1 MARNASSSI
10 FWGVILIIIGGLFLA
25 RNFGLL
31 DFHFMWR
38 TYWPVIL
45 IVIGASWVVKSLTET
60 KSPPE
65 EKK

>member
-1 MARNASSSI
+1 MRRNRGSNMYL
-10 FWGVILIIIGGLFLA
+10 GLILIVLGGLFLA

-31 DFHFMWR
+31 DFHIMWR

-45 IVIGASWVVKSLTET
+45 IVLGASWVVKSLTET
-60 KSPPE
+60 KSTPE

>member
-1 MARNASSSI
+1 MPRNAGSNI
-10 FWGVILIIIGGLFLA
+10 YWGLILIVIGVLFLA

-45 IVIGASWVVKSLTET
+45 IVVGASWVVKSLTES
-60 KSPPE
+60 KSTPE
-65 EKK
+65 EKR

>member
-1 MARNASSSI
+1 MKRSSSSSI
-10 FWGVILIIIGGLFLA
+10 FWGAILIVVGCAFLA
-25 RNFGLL
+25 RNFGLIN
-31 DFHFMWR
+31 FHFMWH

-45 IVIGASWVVKSLTET
+45 IVIGASWVVKSLTEI